1 MNMNMDTH
9 KNLLKMDDSFTE
21 KENNLKY
28 ANIIEEL
35 LKRQILVK
43 LKKGTTLF
51 VDGRIIKF
59 SELLKFQSATSNF
72 DYKLNLENVD
82 RKDLAKICEYLAI
95 IEYNKSDYIEDIK
108 AEELNSWY
116 IKNKEIMP
124 EIHNVNNYYYQNKF

>member
-1 MNMNMDTH
+1 M
-9 KNLLKMDDSFTE
+9 
-21 KENNLKY
+21 
-28 ANIIEEL
+28 
-35 LKRQILVK
+35 
-43 LKKGTTLF
+43 
-51 VDGRIIKF
+51 
-59 SELLKFQSATSNF
+59 
-72 DYKLNLENVD
+72 D